1 MKKLQY
7 ILPIIIL
14 VIFLILI
21 YFALYQVEGFA
32 ISEVNRTLDASWVAV
47 EWAKR
52 MLYLSLFYLLTL
64 CFTALFIV
72 NGKECKLLFLIF
84 WIGIALFWYKIYTSN
99 LLLCNWWYCSIYWY
113 VDLIINMF
121 LSLTVAY
128 VLSLLWLLWYYCYK
142 KFIHKRRK

>member
-72 NGKECKLLFLIF
+72 NSKENKLLFLIC
-84 WIGIALFWYKIYTSN
+84 W
-99 LLLCNWWYCSIYWY
+99 
-113 VDLIINMF
+113 
-121 LSLTVAY
+121 
-128 VLSLLWLLWYYCYK
+128 
-142 KFIHKRRK
+142 